1 MEDYLEQWMNSMD
14 MSGFNG
20 GVEDFFPGL
29 RISGDELLSLIM
41 EGKAGEALRLLTE
54 QVKGS
59 FGAEVAG
66 MREIFLSILI
76 LGIVSALFAEFSD
89 LFAGQQMAQVGFY
102 FLYLYLASVMTKVF
116 LHVSEIASGAVS
128 SILLFIKM
136 FVPTY
141 FVAVGAAQGT
151 SSAAYYYYLTLLAA
165 YLVESVLSALLIPF
179 VYCYVLL
186 ALLNGLWPEEKLTL
200 LLDFMKKGIGL
211 GLKILI
217 GAMTGL
223 SLVQALILPV
233 LDGLKISA
241 MRKTISSLPGIG
253 GMAESVTE
261 LVIGSAILIKNSV
274 GVLILLLL
282 LTVCLL
288 PLGKIALV
296 SGIVK
301 LGAAVTGI
309 VSDKRIAG
317 AVSRV
322 GEGCFMLFKCVF
334 TSMAMFLIV
343 IAVVAYTLSG

>member
-1 MEDYLEQWMNSMD
+1 MEGYLEQWLDSMD
-14 MSGFNG
+14 LSEINSGI
-20 GVEDFFPGL
+20 EAFFPGL
-29 RISGDELLSLIM
+29 QISGDKLLSMVM
-41 EGKAGEALRLLTE
+41 EGRLWDALCLFTE
-54 QVKGS
+54 QVKG
-59 FGAEVAG
+59 GLWAEVTG
-66 MREIFLSILI
+66 MRELFLSILI

-102 FLYLYLASVMTKVF
+102 FLYMYLISAMTRVF
-116 LHVSEIASGAVS
+116 LHISDIASGAVS

-141 FVAVGAAQGT
+141 FVAVGAAQGS

-165 YLVESVLSALLIPF
+165 YLVESVLSAMLIPV

-186 ALLNGLWPEEKLTL
+186 ALLNGLWPEEKLTM
-200 LLDFMKKGIGL
+200 LLDFMKKGIGWGMKL
-211 GLKILI
+211 LVGF
-217 GAMTGL
+217 MTGL

-241 MRKTISSLPGIG
+241 VRKTISSLPGIG

-261 LVIGSAILIKNSV
+261 LVIGSAVLIKNSV
-274 GVLILLLL
+274 GVLLLMLL
-282 LTVCLL
+282 SVVCLL
-288 PLGKIALV
+288 PLLKIAIV

-317 AVSRV
+317 AISRV

-343 IAVVAYTLSG
+343 IAAVAYTLSG